1 MRLKIALIATAA
13 GVLLATVPALAGGLT
28 LRLDTRE
35 RQLARD
41 LTVKVTCVDDPCT
54 VEVTGKARVGTRKF
68 EIRPKERSLAADE
81 TERFELRVK
90 KLRKLEEL
98 LIERD
103 GKAVVKARGTRPD
116 GATTKLKIEV
126 TLKG

>member
-1 MRLKIALIATAA
+1 MRLKIVTVAL
-13 GVLLATVPALAGGLT
+13 VLLTLAAPAALAGGLT

-35 RQLARD
+35 RQTARE
-41 LTVKVTCVDDPCT
+41 LKVKLTCVDDPCT

-68 EIRPKERSLAADE
+68 DIKPKERSLPADE
-81 TERFELRVK
+81 TDRFKLRVE

-103 GKAVVKARGTRPD
+103 GKAIVKARGTRPD
-116 GATTKLKIEV
+116 GASTKLKAEI